1 MTRQDA
7 LAVYCRHGLL
17 SAQFSVREDVALKL
31 IELEETIAKLEHQ
44 VRHCERN
51 HVECET
57 CGASHCEC
65 DDP

>member
-1 MTRQDA
+1 MTRQEA
-7 LAVYCRHGLL
+7 LAVYRRHGLL

-31 IELEETIAKLEHQ
+31 IELEEAIAKFERQ
-44 VRHCERN
+44 VHHCVRN

-57 CGASHCEC
+57 CGSSHCEC

>member
-1 MTRQDA
+1 MTRQEA
-7 LAVYCRHGLL
+7 LAVYRRHGLL

-31 IELEETIAKLEHQ
+31 LDLEGTIANLERQ

-51 HVECET
+51 HVDCET
-57 CGASHCEC
+57 CGSSHCEC